1 MQKNKTIIRLVLLL
15 LLLSGLL
22 AFRLYTPKFKT
33 EASSY
38 NEKIKSIDSGKIE
51 SVDISKKEEKI
62 ELKKDGD
69 VWRVN
74 DKKADKQKVEKLI
87 SQLLPEENI
96 DLIAETNQRHKEFG
110 LTDDLATKVKLE
122 DSLSVLVGKSES
134 SGAYIRID
142 EEDKVFLLK
151 DFSSLNISTSFSFW
165 YDKVIV
171 SIDEESIKKLTFTKN
186 RKDTIIIRKD
196 EKWMFE
202 KDEKELE
209 KEEKDKMESIIFN
222 LSSFEAKSL
231 LDEEKGKNYPR
242 FTMLTLTVEYD
253 EKEERLYFH
262 KGKEDYMVVRKSDGE
277 SFSITESKAE
287 IFTEF
292 PQ

>member
-1 MQKNKTIIRLVLLL
+1 MQKNKTIIRLVILL

-22 AFRLYTPKFKT
+22 AFRIYTPKFKT

-38 NEKIKSIDSGKIE
+38 NEKIKGIDSKKIE
-51 SVDISKKEEKI
+51 TIDISKKEEKI
-62 ELKKDGD
+62 ELKKDSD

-74 DKKADKQKVEKLI
+74 DKKADKEKVEKLI

-110 LTDDLATKVKLE
+110 LTDDLFTKIKLG
-122 DSLSVLVGKSES
+122 DGLTVLVGKSES

-151 DFSSLNISTSFSFW
+151 DFSSLNISTSPSFW
-165 YDKVIV
+165 FDKTIV
-171 SIDEESIKKLTFTKN
+171 SIEEESIKKLIFERGGRETVV
-186 RKDTIIIRKD
+186 IRKD
-196 EKWMFE
+196 EEWIFE

-209 KEEKDKMESIIFN
+209 KEGKDKMESIIFN

-231 LDEEKGKNYPR
+231 VDEDAGKNYPR
-242 FTMLTLTVEYD
+242 FTTLTLTVKYD
-253 EKEERLYFH
+253 EEEETLIFH
-262 KGKEDYMVVRKSDGE
+262 KGKDDYMVIRKSDGE
-277 SFSITESKAE
+277 SFAVTEGKAE

-292 PQ
+292 